1 MKWAW
6 CTVSLQEI
14 KLLSLHVT
22 VTKIKCKGYSP
33 VWFLDKGEREI
44 VDGYQS
50 KGHKLLGQ
58 W

>member
-44 VDGYQS
+44 VENQENVELQ
-50 KGHKLLGQ
+50 K
-58 W
+58 